1 MDATFVKPLLMRLA
15 TRQDAPR
22 IAEIHMAAF
31 GTNAMLLAQ
40 FPTPAIRQALQIS
53 IENKALADID
63 DPKTTV
69 LVVAVGSD
77 DPEKSLDNVISFAKW
92 SHPVDPSEGYVEPPW
107 IWPEGT
113 DLETLAAWTARAAEA
128 ETRSLGSTPCYRLSF
143 IGTEPSYGSHGAG
156 SLLVQ
161 WGIQQSNTTGSPLYL
176 ESTEEAAAFYK
187 KNGLLAGEVISLP
200 IRLDG
205 NSETQIYKEIVFS
218 YHSVPKQTHS

>member
-1 MDATFVKPLLMRLA
+1 MYHPSLLDSIVANKPNTQNFHSVDELL
-15 TRQDAPR
+15 
-22 IAEIHMAAF
+22 
-31 GTNAMLLAQ
+31 
-40 FPTPAIRQALQIS
+40 TPSVPI
-53 IENKALADID
+53 
-63 DPKTTV
+63 
-69 LVVAVGSD
+69 

-128 ETRSLGSTPCYRLSF
+128 ETRSLGSTPCYRMFPHAEQRIPSFAPADPFSFNVSLHADRPDDHIGLSF